1 MAKLLRKRREEERCA
16 HAPMHEVKSER
27 ERERDEESKRRG
39 RSTVKTAQGTGWS

>member
-27 ERERDEESKRRG
+27 EMKNLREGDL
-39 RSTVKTAQGTGWS
+39 Q